1 MDNGSNQMLMR
12 INELKKEYLANLELK
27 RQRLQELC
35 DALDTGIGIIHL
47 SEMHMLLHNL
57 SGTGSSFGFVRI
69 TQHARVIGMLVDNVI
84 KLGAQLNVEQQD
96 QIRILLKKLLE
107 ELAEPHVSSGAVVP
121 DTDREPRKQLIFIVD
136 DDEMFT
142 QKLALELE
150 NAGFEIKVFDNPK
163 DILSENQSPSV
174 ILMDM
179 LFSDME
185 DTGAVSVKQ
194 YREKYTDPVSI
205 IFISV
210 CEDLEARLQAIRSG
224 ADYYLLK
231 PLNMTHLLHVLDV
244 LTGSRKAK
252 PYTVLIVD
260 DDEVILSYYKL
271 TLLDAGI
278 DVFPVSHPFEALE
291 ILKKIQPDLILTDLN
306 MPDCNGWELAQ
317 IIRQHL
323 EYLSIPILFMTT
335 ESSLD
340 QKNLAIDF
348 GADDYLIKPVVPGH
362 LIRMVTSRA
371 RRYRNFTDLNNT
383 LQASIL
389 RNESI
394 IKSIV
399 ELVWSADPENW
410 KLEFISPSVIDIL
423 GIPADEI
430 MLNPFNWRNF
440 IYINDIESV
449 KSALKQLDNEDF
461 IEISYR
467 IVKRG
472 NMIRWVHEKINRIF
486 DHQGKASRLDGI
498 INDVTN
504 QEIDRQQIK
513 RKLMMESEL
522 SAFTKHLL
530 QYGDERAALESL
542 LRLFGAHHVQI
553 YHKIPDMGEQ
563 DDLVCIN
570 SIGETIA
577 GSGLILSSQK
587 LEQTLQNLKQH
598 RILRHKEIN
607 LEACDTFDNLSVP
620 VFTGNRFWGFI
631 NFLVYEKQHYANS
644 EEEVLLNTIS
654 DIISHF
660 YEKMKRKLEQE
671 QQNRLLVLS
680 SAVSIRLMT
689 DEDLDTAMNCLQV
702 QIKECTKYDHVFILS
717 KINGKNRSQNT
728 YCLAYDSLH
737 NKNVGTDV
745 KLRLSKAII
754 RFCAKHDSI
763 WQVHFGANEA
773 VILHQD
779 ELGTLE
785 TDSALCS
792 VTNMVLVPV
801 LYSSKPW
808 GTICLVSTSRKHHL
822 KKEHLAVLTSIG
834 NSIGGAILRSH
845 EHFVLVEARDA
856 AQKANVAKSAFLAN
870 MSHEIRTP
878 MNAILGFAQMLKTTN
893 LNDVQADFANVII
906 DSGYKLLSII
916 NDILDLSNLE
926 VGKTQVTPSECSVDQ
941 IVNKIWTQYRPIIA
955 AKNIVP
961 ELFVQDDIPLLMID
975 IEKVTRVLL
984 SILSNA
990 VKFTETGRIT
1000 FQTSY
1005 REISD
1010 IMGEL
1015 TFRVSDTGIGISE
1028 DKLGAIFNIFEQVDN
1043 SITRRYGG
1051 MGMGLGLSAKIVKIL
1066 DGAIS
1071 VQSNVNQ
1078 GAEFTI
1084 SIPFTKAVA
1093 APMLIDSHNQ
1103 INDHSGT
1110 VLIVEDNKINR
1121 MLLIKLLE
1129 PLNLNILSA
1138 ENGELALA
1146 ALESNP
1152 HIDAILMDVHM
1163 PIMSGFVATK
1173 RIKQNPK
1180 TSEIPVIAL
1189 TASVLKDD
1197 IRHCQDAGM
1206 DDFLEK
1212 PVQINKLFSVLKKWI
1227 PKGNFAELSG

>member
-1 MDNGSNQMLMR
+1 
-12 INELKKEYLANLELK
+12 
-27 RQRLQELC
+27 
-35 DALDTGIGIIHL
+35 
-47 SEMHMLLHNL
+47 
-57 SGTGSSFGFVRI
+57 
-69 TQHARVIGMLVDNVI
+69 
-84 KLGAQLNVEQQD
+84 
-96 QIRILLKKLLE
+96 
-107 ELAEPHVSSGAVVP
+107 
-121 DTDREPRKQLIFIVD
+121 
-136 DDEMFT
+136 
-142 QKLALELE
+142 
-150 NAGFEIKVFDNPK
+150 
-163 DILSENQSPSV
+163 
-174 ILMDM
+174 
-179 LFSDME
+179 
-185 DTGAVSVKQ
+185 
-194 YREKYTDPVSI
+194 
-205 IFISV
+205 
-210 CEDLEARLQAIRSG
+210 
-224 ADYYLLK
+224 
-231 PLNMTHLLHVLDV
+231 
-244 LTGSRKAK
+244 
-252 PYTVLIVD
+252 
-260 DDEVILSYYKL
+260 
-271 TLLDAGI
+271 
-278 DVFPVSHPFEALE
+278 
-291 ILKKIQPDLILTDLN
+291 
-306 MPDCNGWELAQ
+306 
-317 IIRQHL
+317 
-323 EYLSIPILFMTT
+323 
-335 ESSLD
+335 
-340 QKNLAIDF
+340 
-348 GADDYLIKPVVPGH
+348 
-362 LIRMVTSRA
+362 
-371 RRYRNFTDLNNT
+371 
-383 LQASIL
+383 
-389 RNESI
+389 
-394 IKSIV
+394 
-399 ELVWSADPENW
+399 
-410 KLEFISPSVIDIL
+410 
-423 GIPADEI
+423 
-430 MLNPFNWRNF
+430 
-440 IYINDIESV
+440 
-449 KSALKQLDNEDF
+449 
-461 IEISYR
+461 
-467 IVKRG
+467 
-472 NMIRWVHEKINRIF
+472 
-486 DHQGKASRLDGI
+486 
-498 INDVTN
+498 
-504 QEIDRQQIK
+504 
-513 RKLMMESEL
+513 
-522 SAFTKHLL
+522 
-530 QYGDERAALESL
+530 
-542 LRLFGAHHVQI
+542 
-553 YHKIPDMGEQ
+553 
-563 DDLVCIN
+563 
-570 SIGETIA
+570 
-577 GSGLILSSQK
+577 
-587 LEQTLQNLKQH
+587 
-598 RILRHKEIN
+598 
-607 LEACDTFDNLSVP
+607 
-620 VFTGNRFWGFI
+620 
-631 NFLVYEKQHYANS
+631 
-644 EEEVLLNTIS
+644 
-654 DIISHF
+654 
-660 YEKMKRKLEQE
+660 
-671 QQNRLLVLS
+671 
-680 SAVSIRLMT
+680 
-689 DEDLDTAMNCLQV
+689 
-702 QIKECTKYDHVFILS
+702 
-717 KINGKNRSQNT
+717 
-728 YCLAYDSLH
+728 
-737 NKNVGTDV
+737 
-745 KLRLSKAII
+745 
-754 RFCAKHDSI
+754 
-763 WQVHFGANEA
+763 
-773 VILHQD
+773 
-779 ELGTLE
+779 
-785 TDSALCS
+785 
-792 VTNMVLVPV
+792 MVLVPV